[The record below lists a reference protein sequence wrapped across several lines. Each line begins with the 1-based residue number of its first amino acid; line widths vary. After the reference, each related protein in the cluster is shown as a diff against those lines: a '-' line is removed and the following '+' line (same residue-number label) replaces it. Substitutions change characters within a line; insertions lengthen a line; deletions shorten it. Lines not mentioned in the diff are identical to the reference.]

1 MTMTFKVRN
10 HVHSAN
16 ALKSQYLTNCW
27 SHIQPH
33 RRNCH
38 HEISVSEVK
47 AKIITNAL
55 NHCISQIVAV
65 ECHSLDFN
73 MCSNIITTKG
83 RKSGH
88 DLQGQR
94 LLLSTNW
101 ILELKLCMVIIET
114 MSRT

>member
-1 MTMTFKVRN
+1 MTFKVRD

-16 ALKSQYLTNCW
+16 ALKSQYLT
-27 SHIQPH
+27 
-33 RRNCH
+33 
-38 HEISVSEVK
+38 ISVSEVK

-55 NHCISQIVAV
+55 NHSISQIVAV

-94 LLLSTNW
+94 FSLSTNW
-101 ILELKLCMVIIET
+101 ILELKLCMVITET
-114 MSRT
+114 ISST